1 MDELKN
7 GDYVFR
13 LNWKMTISQS
23 SLKPTLEKESN
34 FNQTIKMFEQNQVDS
49 HHNHSPDK
57 PLRKSLIPTIINQT
71 QQKNY
76 YSKYPFDKIV
86 ETTTTTTTQKTLH
99 TNGKIKNQEH
109 LPKAINEPSAG
120 FNPQLE
126 VKGEHKEQLRK
137 SVFHRNLIEKH
148 SSDSSHSSSDTKSKT
163 TAVSN
168 STDVSNRL
176 RIDTTPQP
184 MSRPQQALS
193 PPAITPRK
201 QTSVSTP
208 RQTFLP
214 PAAQQSNYNR

>member
-1 MDELKN
+1 
-7 GDYVFR
+7 
-13 LNWKMTISQS
+13 MTISQS
-23 SLKPTLEKESN
+23 SLKTPLEKESN
-34 FNQTIKMFEQNQVDS
+34 FNQTIKMFEQNQAHRS
-49 HHNHSPDK
+49 HSPNK

-86 ETTTTTTTQKTLH
+86 ETTTTTTTHKTLH
-99 TNGKIKNQEH
+99 TNGKKNQEH
-109 LPKAINEPSAG
+109 LPKATNEPSAG
-120 FNPQLE
+120 LSPQLE

-137 SVFHRNLIEKH
+137 SVLNRNLTEKN

-184 MSRPQQALS
+184 MNRPQQALS

-201 QTSVSTP
+201 QTSVGTP

-214 PAAQQSNYNR
+214 PAAHQSNYNR